1 MGIKLP
7 FRHSLVIVEIWA
19 HHIPHMQA
27 WIYIHLTTCSHAQC
41 IHTHIG
47 DREQPSTITPIVAP
61 CEAPSILGTSE
72 MPCKLCFKM
81 QAIQSHACNHRQ
93 DCYILVYTIHSGGDS
108 DTMETDN
115 TEQQAGR
122 QLEPQN
128 SEQSKPSLSSNFN
141 LVYICCY
148 VDVYSNHVFV

>member
-7 FRHSLVIVEIWA
+7 FRHSLVIA
-19 HHIPHMQA
+19 ASH
-27 WIYIHLTTCSHAQC
+27 TTHTRMYSFDNLFTCTC

-47 DREQPSTITPIVAP
+47 EQPSIITPIVAP
-61 CEAPSILGTSE
+61 CEARSILGTSE
-72 MPCKLCFKM
+72 APCKLCLKT
-81 QAIQSHACNHRQ
+81 QAMLSHACCNHRH
-93 DCYILVYTIHSGGDS
+93 DCYIMVYSIHSGGDS

-128 SEQSKPSLSSNFN
+128 SEQSEPSSVFKP
-141 LVYICCY
+141 
-148 VDVYSNHVFV
+148 